1 MGQGGMEKKIMI
13 VDDSE
18 TIRNQVSRCLM
29 DAGYSV
35 VLAVDGKDGLE
46 KAIKNPDA
54 SLFIFDYNMPIMTG
68 MELCKKVKSIETLK
82 QIPVLFL
89 TTETSQDKRD
99 EAKALGVKTWV
110 VKPVRDENLVK
121 LISTIA

>member
-1 MGQGGMEKKIMI
+1 MEKKIMI